1 MIEYFPRKV
10 VISDWLGTYLYPKP
24 GHQAWD
30 VSWRNESIGNLLK
43 ICEKIK
49 KILIFNKLPRIPLLH
64 TPSDTKLLLR
74 KILA

>member
-10 VISDWLGTYLYPKP
+10 VISNWLGTYPKP

-30 VSWRNESIGNLLK
+30 VSWRNELIGNLLK
-43 ICEKIK
+43 ICQKIK
-49 KILIFNKLPRIPLLH
+49 KILILISLPRIPLLH